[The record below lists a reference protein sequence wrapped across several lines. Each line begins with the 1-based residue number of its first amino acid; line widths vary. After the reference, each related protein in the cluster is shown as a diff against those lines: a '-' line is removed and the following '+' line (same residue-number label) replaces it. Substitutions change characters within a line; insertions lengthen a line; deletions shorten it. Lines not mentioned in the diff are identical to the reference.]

1 MASRARGEAQA
12 EHIIKRM
19 EAAERS
25 QVRREGSL
33 LIFQTEA

>member
-1 MASRARGEAQA
+1 MASRARGKAQA

-19 EAAERS
+19 EAAEHS
-25 QVRREGSL
+25 QVIKEGSL